1 MTLQVEVERIEIGEP
16 ENLGNMALCDIN
28 YLFFFCGLGVGG
40 GAAVGWRCEWLGVGL
55 VLGYSRKRQISERQ
69 RSTVVGPSS
78 FKISCPEWSI
88 GDNGCSLWLLTP
100 CYRFK
105 LSWIYYFT
113 GFV

>member
-1 MTLQVEVERIEIGEP
+1 MTLQVEVERIDIGEP
-16 ENLGNMALCDIN
+16 ENPGNMTLCDIN
-28 YLFFFCGLGVGG
+28 YLFFFGGLGGG
-40 GAAVGWRCEWLGVGL
+40 GVAGVGWVCGWVVVGC
-55 VLGYSRKRQISERQ
+55 SRKGTRERG
-69 RSTVVGPSS
+69 RFESSAVVGPSS